1 MSDPRI
7 FALIKTECGRSKYLE
22 LVKKKNLYGLIRLYW
37 FIFFAII
44 KDSVIPANDY
54 KD

>member
-1 MSDPRI
+1 MSDPKI
-7 FALIKTECGRSKYLE
+7 FALIKTACGRAKYLE
-22 LVKKKNLYGLIRLYW
+22 LVKKKNLYGRIRLYW

-44 KDSVIPANDY
+44 KDSGISANDY